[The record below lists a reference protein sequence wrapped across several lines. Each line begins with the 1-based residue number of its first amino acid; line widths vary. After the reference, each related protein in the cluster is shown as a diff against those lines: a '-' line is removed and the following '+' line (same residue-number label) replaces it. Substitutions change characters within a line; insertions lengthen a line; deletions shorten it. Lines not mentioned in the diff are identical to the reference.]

1 LYFILPLLK
10 KISQIKIFPFRNKI
24 ISQIEKTKDA
34 KLEVSPHELKV
45 IHFYAPFF
53 VIGVSVMLWFFIFN
67 MLPVLLTLYVG
78 AIGTLIKVFSLGIET
93 VGWKNLADAF
103 TFIFIHAA
111 YYGTA
116 AYLINR
122 SRKRKARL
130 SLVLETP

>member
-24 ISQIEKTKDA
+24 ISQIEKTKEA
-34 KLEVSPHELKV
+34 KLEVSLHELKV

-78 AIGTLIKVFSLGIET
+78 AVGTLIRALTRGAET
-93 VGWKNLADAF
+93 VGWRNVADAF

-122 SRKRKARL
+122 SRKRKAQL
-130 SLVLETP
+130 SFVLANP